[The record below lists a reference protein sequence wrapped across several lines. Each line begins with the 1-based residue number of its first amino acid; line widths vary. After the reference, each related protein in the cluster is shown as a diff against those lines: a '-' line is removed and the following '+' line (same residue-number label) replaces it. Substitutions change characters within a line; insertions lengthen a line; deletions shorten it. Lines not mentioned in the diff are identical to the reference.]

1 MGYCSIADIVAA
13 VSNDDLV
20 QLTNDNGGDTIATAK
35 ITSAIDYVDN
45 MIDGYLRGRYNLPL
59 TSTPDELKFLAIDF
73 VIHRL
78 YSLRTFTPVP
88 QNIEERYTEVKKR
101 LYEIQSGKFSL
112 GIEDT
117 NELSNILLLTNK
129 TSEKST
135 TNKYFDGD
143 KWEEYDVFEGYN

>member
-1 MGYCSIADIVAA
+1 MGYCSTADIVAA
-13 VSNDDLV
+13 VSNEDLV
-20 QLTNDNGGDTIATAK
+20 QLTNDNGGDTVAVSK

-59 TSTPDELKFLAIDF
+59 TSTPDDIKYLAVDF

-78 YSLRTFTPVP
+78 YSLRTFAPVP
-88 QNIEERYTEVKKR
+88 QNIEERYKEVKKR

-117 NELSNILLLTNK
+117 NELSNKLLMTNK
-129 TSEKST
+129 TNDGTSTEK
-135 TNKYFDGD
+135 Y
-143 KWEEYDVFEGYN
+143 